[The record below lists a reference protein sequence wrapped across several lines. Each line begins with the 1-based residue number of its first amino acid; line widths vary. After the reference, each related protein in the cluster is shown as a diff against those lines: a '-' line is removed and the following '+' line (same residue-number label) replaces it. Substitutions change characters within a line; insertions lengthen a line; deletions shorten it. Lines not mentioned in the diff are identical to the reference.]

1 MRVLAEYGNCDELRQ
16 TSSQPLGDHHGRV
29 RPASEPLH
37 PVYEMKFPDLFLF
50 LFQCII
56 TDAAGKCGPPPPVKN
71 GDFLG
76 LATSEYMPGARV
88 RYKCQALYNMQGDEY
103 VRCVN
108 GHWTDTPTCIAPCT
122 ATEED
127 MNQNNIQLKWKYA
140 NKIYSASGDVTEF
153 DCKRGFQKD
162 PSSPPFRAQ
171 CREGKLDYPRC
182 IPVGTLQLKHNYRK
196 FNTHS
201 CDFC

>member
-1 MRVLAEYGNCDELRQ
+1 MTTAFRTCRSNLC
-16 TSSQPLGDHHGRV
+16 
-29 RPASEPLH
+29 RPRNQWRLE
-37 PVYEMKFPDLFLF
+37 EFLF
-50 LFQCII
+50 LFQCIM

-76 LATSEYMPGARV
+76 LATLEYMPGARV